1 MKKIENILLNFG
13 EIYETNDESMYS
25 KGQKNITFEQGSW
38 IQARISSNPKSY
50 NVQTCFDDDGVSV
63 FIFDGDEDAD
73 EAGLTAIGCG
83 LFAVP
88 HDAEDRKG

>member
-38 IQARISSNPKSY
+38 IQARISSNSLNFNP
-50 NVQTCFDDDGVSV
+50 NQTHERSLKFSN
-63 FIFDGDEDAD
+63 
-73 EAGLTAIGCG
+73 L
-83 LFAVP
+83 L
-88 HDAEDRKG
+88 R